1 MSLYLCTLVRA
12 STHAHSIHHSL
23 KHMPTASAN
32 CAWLFNNSSC
42 VELPMVM
49 ATLSA
54 MVMTVMV
61 TVSVMATVYYS
72 YI

>member
-1 MSLYLCTLVRA
+1 MNLYSCTPVH
-12 STHAHSIHHSL
+12 TSIITHSL
-23 KHMPTASAN
+23 EHMPTASAN

-42 VELPMVM
+42 VVLPTVM
-49 ATLSA
+49 ATVST